1 MVTGY
6 TGNLSKIIGCQTT
19 PNITHLMSSLL
30 GSWTKSHNKADS
42 RQRIRRLSSD
52 IHFTTQWQWSCC
64 RGQNITV
71 GDRDLGH
78 FLNGARM
85 GESLSMNKVPLQ
97 SNCIEYL
104 ESLEND

>member
-6 TGNLSKIIGCQTT
+6 TGNLPKTIGCQTT
-19 PNITHLMSSLL
+19 PNITHLMSLFL

-42 RQRIRRLSSD
+42 RQRIRRLSSN
-52 IHFTTQWQWSCC
+52 IHFTTQWPLSCC
-64 RGQNITV
+64 CGESITK

-78 FLNGARM
+78 FLNGPRM
-85 GESLSMNKVPLQ
+85 GELLSMNKVPLQ